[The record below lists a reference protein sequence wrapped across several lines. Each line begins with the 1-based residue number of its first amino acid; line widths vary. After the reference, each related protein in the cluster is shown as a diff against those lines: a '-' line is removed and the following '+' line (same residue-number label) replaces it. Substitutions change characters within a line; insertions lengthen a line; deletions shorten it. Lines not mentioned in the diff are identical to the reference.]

1 MTQIIKEVKNRQ
13 TKEKSL
19 KKLKV
24 AAYCRVSKDIKEQE
38 TSFITQTTTY
48 DRIISMHPEWE
59 LIKIYADKG
68 KTGTSTKKHF
78 EFNQM
83 IEDAKNGKIDLILVK
98 SVSRFSRNTVDLLET
113 IRTLRQNNV
122 GVYFEK
128 ENINTLNLNSELLI
142 TVFATFAQEESFSIS
157 ENMRRCIRQRFNL
170 GIPKVSQLYGYDK
183 LSRNKLTVNKEK
195 ALIVKRIFNM
205 YIDGCSTIDIAN
217 ILNKEKNSTTY

>member
-1 MTQIIKEVKNRQ
+1 MSN
-13 TKEKSL
+13 
-19 KKLKV
+19 KLRV
-24 AAYCRVSKDIKEQE
+24 AAYCRVSKDTREQE

-68 KTGTSTKKHF
+68 KTGTSTKKRF

-98 SVSRFSRNTVDLLET
+98 SVYRFSRNTVDLLET
-113 IRTLRQNNV
+113 IRALRQNNV

-128 ENINTLNLNSELLI
+128 ENTTLNLNSELLI
-142 TVFATFAQEESFSIS
+142 TVFAAFAQEESFSIS
-157 ENMRRCIRQRFNL
+157 ENMRRGIRQRFNL
-170 GIPKVSQLYGYDK
+170 GIPKVSQLYGYDN

-217 ILNKEKNSTTY
+217 ILNKEK